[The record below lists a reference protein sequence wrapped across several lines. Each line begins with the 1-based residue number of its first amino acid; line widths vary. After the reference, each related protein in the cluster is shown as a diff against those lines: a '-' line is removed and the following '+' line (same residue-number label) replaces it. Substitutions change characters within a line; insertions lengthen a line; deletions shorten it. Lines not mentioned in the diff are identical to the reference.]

1 MSHRK
6 IIRSISFG
14 IILKQYGNR
23 RTVDI
28 FITVKK
34 LADRQSVKKAVLELQ
49 EGYQQYFEVNKEKI
63 CDTDYADE
71 TFENRKDYIV
81 IKPNPH
87 PS

>member
-23 RTVDI
+23 RTVGI
-28 FITVKK
+28 FITVKN

-63 CDTDYADE
+63 L
-71 TFENRKDYIV
+71 
-81 IKPNPH
+81 
-87 PS
+87 

>member
-1 MSHRK
+1 M
-6 IIRSISFG
+6 
-14 IILKQYGNR
+14 KQYGNR
-23 RTVDI
+23 RTVGI

-71 TFENRKDYIV
+71 TFETEKITLLS
-81 IKPNPH
+81 NPIH
-87 PS
+87 TGAKEPVDGISWEN